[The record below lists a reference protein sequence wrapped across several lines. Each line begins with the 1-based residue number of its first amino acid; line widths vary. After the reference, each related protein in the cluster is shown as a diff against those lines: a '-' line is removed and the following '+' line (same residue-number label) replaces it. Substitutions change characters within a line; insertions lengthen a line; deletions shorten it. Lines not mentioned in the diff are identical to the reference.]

1 MKTMRSGRV
10 GVDVGVGVLV
20 GVGVGVLV
28 GVGVGVLVG
37 VGVGVLVGVGVG
49 VLVGVGVGVLVGVGV
64 GVGVLVGVGVSVG
77 VGVGVFVSVGV
88 GVGRRT
94 LVVMVTE
101 LFVSSDSTITSSGST
116 VAVLET
122 VISKVLAMTPVI
134 LMVASS
140 LGARRPRV
148 QSSLPP
154 VLESRMMQKP
164 WVVEAE
170 VYVKEEGGSSKRR
183 TGSALAEPMFCT
195 WMM

>member
-1 MKTMRSGRV
+1 MRSGRV

-64 GVGVLVGVGVSVG
+64 GVGVLVGVAVG
-77 VGVGVFVSVGV
+77 VLVGVGV

-94 LVVMVTE
+94 LVVMVIE
-101 LFVSSDSTITSSGST
+101 LLDSSDSRITSSGST

-122 VISKVLAMTPVI
+122 VISKVLVMKPVT

-140 LGARRPRV
+140 VGVRRPRS
-148 QSSLPP
+148 QSRVPP

-164 WVVEAE
+164 
-170 VYVKEEGGSSKRR
+170 
-183 TGSALAEPMFCT
+183 
-195 WMM
+195 